1 MILFRTIFPCFAALS
16 ACSTPT
22 EQSRLIEEIERKVS
36 LPGGAEAANRYVRF
50 YAFADG
56 GKVLARWVVPREGEA
71 WPEDG
76 CKEEVLTGNELDS
89 REVSCDSLPAW
100 PPGGVAGESRWLDRA
115 DDMPIRFDGGCSQIN
130 LLFDLRTRKVE
141 QAFCNGRA

>member
-1 MILFRTIFPCFAALS
+1 VRFRTIFPCFAALC

-22 EQSRLIEEIERKVS
+22 EQSRLVAEIERKIS
-36 LPGGAEAANRYVRF
+36 LPRGAEAADRYVRF

-71 WPEDG
+71 QREGG

-89 REVSCDSLPAW
+89 REARCDSLPAW

-130 LLFDLRTRKVE
+130 ILFDLRTREVE
-141 QAFCNGRA
+141 QAFCNGSA